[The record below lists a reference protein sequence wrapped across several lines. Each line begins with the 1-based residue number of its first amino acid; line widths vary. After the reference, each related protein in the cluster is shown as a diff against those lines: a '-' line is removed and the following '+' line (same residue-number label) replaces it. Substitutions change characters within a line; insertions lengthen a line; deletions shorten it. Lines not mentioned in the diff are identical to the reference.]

1 MVFYWDFYKANQEYY
16 NRACI
21 SMRSIWED
29 EMLNLSE
36 VNKVINKKNILNN
49 VNFSLESG
57 KFLALLGPNGAG
69 KTTIIRLIT
78 GLITQDSGE
87 VTVLGIKNNSDEFS
101 EIRKDI
107 SVQNDGNLYEN
118 LSIIENLEI
127 WGGLYEIPKTELE
140 WQITDLLNKFEIED
154 RKNSKVSELS
164 KGMKQKIL
172 ITRALLTKPKLLIL
186 DEPTSGLDPY
196 MIDVLTSIL
205 TEYVANNDTTI
216 IMATHQLLG
225 LENIADDILI
235 LDKGNV
241 LLNGATSEVIAN
253 YWSEIELDV
262 ESDASEYASNELYLS
277 NSYNV
282 VHVFPKQH
290 IVRIKLEQY
299 DERSDVIAKISNDI
313 RITGINTVKHSVKE
327 LYFNTLGVEQAY
339 E

>member
-1 MVFYWDFYKANQEYY
+1 M
-16 NRACI
+16 
-21 SMRSIWED
+21 
-29 EMLNLSE
+29 
-36 VNKVINKKNILNN
+36 
-49 VNFSLESG
+49 
-57 KFLALLGPNGAG
+57 
-69 KTTIIRLIT
+69 
-78 GLITQDSGE
+78 
-87 VTVLGIKNNSDEFS
+87 
-101 EIRKDI
+101 
-107 SVQNDGNLYEN
+107 
-118 LSIIENLEI
+118 
-127 WGGLYEIPKTELE
+127 
-140 WQITDLLNKFEIED
+140 
-154 RKNSKVSELS
+154 SELS

-277 NSYNV
+277 DNYNV
-282 VHVFPKQH
+282 VHLFPKQH
-290 IVRIKLEQY
+290 VVRIKLEESAELP
-299 DERSDVIAKISNDI
+299 DIIAKISNDI

>member
-1 MVFYWDFYKANQEYY
+1 MVFYWGFYKANQEYY
-16 NRACI
+16 NRDCI

-277 NSYNV
+277 DNYNV
-282 VHVFPKQH
+282 VHLFPKQH
-290 IVRIKLEQY
+290 VVRIKLEESAELP
-299 DERSDVIAKISNDI
+299 DIIAKISNDI